1 MHIPSTSERVELR
14 LDVDEA
20 GLLYLNSI
28 PGGCVTYSLPSV
40 LSLGWEIV
48 DSTPDE
54 RALLHA
60 HGVDIA
66 S

>member
-1 MHIPSTSERVELR
+1 MHIPSTGERVELR
-14 LDVDEA
+14 LDVDDS
-20 GLLYLNSI
+20 GLLYLDG